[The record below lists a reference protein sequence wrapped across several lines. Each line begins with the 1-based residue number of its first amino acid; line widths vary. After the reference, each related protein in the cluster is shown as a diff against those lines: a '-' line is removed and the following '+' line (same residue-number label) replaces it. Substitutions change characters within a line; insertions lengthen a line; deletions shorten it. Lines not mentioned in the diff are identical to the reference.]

1 MTAPRLR
8 AVLLNLAV
16 VFGSVLPGS
25 VPWTAAQPAEA
36 LRGAAEDVPAATAFA
51 AEVVVTEVGFDAR
64 LRVRL
69 YHDPAFVSVPGSAG
83 TLFLVAADS
92 SAGRDAFFIASD
104 LAFELGDRQEYR
116 VEFEQASDLLGQ
128 ALGGRLRPG
137 EVQLGFVLVPSAVD
151 FARYFPAHPE
161 SVVVRYANHR
171 SRFHRAD
178 AAESLTWRDALAPSI
193 LAGGLN
199 AWWDWTVAMSDAPD
213 MNEGEKQFFQERLFP
228 AQGHLLVEEGINAEA
243 LRDAILRVG
252 ERRLLEGPAIQRVAP
267 RYPAAARQLGV
278 GGLVIALCYVDEAG
292 EVADAVLLA
301 SNTAHML
308 NLSALSA
315 AMEWRFPRRR
325 DQSGVFS
332 DGWRL
337 LPFQFKLAAS
347 AAADSTAAASGDY
360 VPPRIVRS
368 VEPEYPE
375 AARKRRIEGTV
386 IYRATIAA
394 DGKLIEA
401 LLEAGAH
408 ELLNQAA
415 LEALERMLFIPAS
428 RNGRAV
434 QGQISVPFTF
444 GAPKEEKKKN
454 WKTD

>member
-1 MTAPRLR
+1 MTHPLRLAILLALGALWAEDPSRGPRS
-8 AVLLNLAV
+8 A
-16 VFGSVLPGS
+16 
-25 VPWTAAQPAEA
+25 AAQ
-36 LRGAAEDVPAATAFA
+36 AAPDSSASPPAAFS
-51 AEVVVTEVGFDAR
+51 AELLVTEIGFDAR

-69 YHDPAFVSVPGSAG
+69 YHDPAIVSVPGSAG

-104 LAFELGDRQEYR
+104 LAFELGNRQEYR
-116 VEFEQASDLLGQ
+116 VEFEQASDLLGL

-137 EVQLGFVLVPSAVD
+137 EVQLGFVLVPPPAD
-151 FARYFPAHPE
+151 FARYFPSHPE

-171 SRFHRAD
+171 ARFRRAEP
-178 AAESLTWRDALAPSI
+178 AESLAWRDAAPAPVLAS
-193 LAGGLN
+193 GLN
-199 AWWDWTVAMSDAPD
+199 AWWEWTLAMSQAPA
-213 MNEGEKQFFQERLFP
+213 MNDGEKAFFQERLFP
-228 AQGHLLVEEGINAEA
+228 AQGHLLAEESISTEA

-252 ERRLLEGPAIQRVAP
+252 ERRLLEGPASQRVAP

-278 GGLVIALCYVDEAG
+278 GGLVIALCYVDGEG
-292 EVADAVLLA
+292 EVADAVVLA

-325 DQSGVFS
+325 DAGGGPG

-337 LPFQFKLAAS
+337 LPFQFKLVES
-347 AAADSTAAASGDY
+347 PPADTTAAASGGY

-375 AARKRRIEGTV
+375 DARKRRIEGTV
-386 IYRATIAA
+386 IYRATISP

-408 ELLNQAA
+408 ELLNRAA
-415 LEALERMLFIPAS
+415 LEALERMLFVPAA
-428 RNGRAV
+428 RDGRPV

-444 GAPKEEKKKN
+444 GTPKAAKKR
-454 WKTD
+454 

>member
-1 MTAPRLR
+1 MTGPR
-8 AVLLNLAV
+8 AHTLLQFAAAFAAV
-16 VFGSVLPGS
+16 VAVS
-25 VPWTAAQPAEA
+25 VPRVGAQPA
-36 LRGAAEDVPAATAFA
+36 DVPRVEVQIASEEDAFA
-51 AEVVVTEVGFDAR
+51 AEVLVTEVGFDAR
-64 LRVRL
+64 LRLRL

-92 SAGRDAFFIASD
+92 SVGRDVFFIASD
-104 LAFELGDRQEYR
+104 IAFELGDRQEYF

-137 EVQLGFVLVPSAVD
+137 EVQIGFVLVPSAAD
-151 FARYFPAHPE
+151 FGRYLTAHPE

-171 SRFHRAD
+171 SRFHRAGP
-178 AAESLTWRDALAPSI
+178 AESRFWRDALAPSV
-193 LAGGLN
+193 LAAGLN
-199 AWWDWTVAMSDAPD
+199 AWWEWSVAMAQMPD
-213 MNEGEKQFFQERLFP
+213 MNDGEKQFFRERLFP
-228 AQGHLLVEEGINAEA
+228 AQGHLLVEEGISAEA

-252 ERRLLEGPAIQRVAP
+252 ERRLLEGPATQRVAP
-267 RYPAAARQLGV
+267 RYPSAARQLGV

-292 EVADAVLLA
+292 KVADAVVLA

-325 DQSGVFS
+325 DESGVFS

-337 LPFQFKLAAS
+337 LPFQFKLAES
-347 AAADSTAAASGDY
+347 APADTTAAAGDH
-360 VPPRIVRS
+360 VAPRIVRS
-368 VEPEYPE
+368 AEPEYPE

-415 LEALERMLFIPAS
+415 LEALERMLFVPAS
-428 RNGRAV
+428 RNGKSV

-444 GAPKEEKKKN
+444 GAPREEKKKH
-454 WKTD
+454 